1 MGLVLLEMGKH
12 PRPDSGGDLEGFNSS
27 LTPDVQ
33 SGCMADT
40 PPKPKRRHWR
50 WLVVVMG
57 VVLVVGTTAWCCWP
71 RVDAH
76 FVGNWRIFDANS
88 ETLIPAE
95 VIMTISPTGWMKQ
108 TSEESGQTVTFACYS
123 KGSQLVLDPHVRP
136 GWAGVRSR
144 LDNLLQRFRGEP
156 QSDLSVLFTVQSTR
170 HNELTIESLAA
181 FGRTSRY
188 VWKRI
193 TE

>member
-1 MGLVLLEMGKH
+1 MTAPSPHL
-12 PRPDSGGDLEGFNSS
+12 
-27 LTPDVQ
+27 
-33 SGCMADT
+33 
-40 PPKPKRRHWR
+40 KRRWCPVALSWTGPDGWLTLR
-50 WLVVVMG
+50 WLSKQSPATKRRRWPCLVVMI
-57 VVLVVGTTAWCCWP
+57 VVFVIGTTVWYCWP
-71 RVDAH
+71 RVDAR

-95 VIMTISPTGWMKQ
+95 VIMTISPMGWMTQ
-108 TSEESGQTVTFACYS
+108 TSEESGHTVTFACYS